1 MYYEEKIINGVL
13 CFRHDPKGAWIAF
26 TLEEMAKKW
35 EQQKKDF
42 YDKQLAVVRAAG
54 MGYLL

>member
-13 CFRHDPKGAWIAF
+13 SFRHGPNDDWTAF

-35 EQQKKDF
+35 EQQKQDF
-42 YDKQLAVVRAAG
+42 KVKQQAVVRAIG